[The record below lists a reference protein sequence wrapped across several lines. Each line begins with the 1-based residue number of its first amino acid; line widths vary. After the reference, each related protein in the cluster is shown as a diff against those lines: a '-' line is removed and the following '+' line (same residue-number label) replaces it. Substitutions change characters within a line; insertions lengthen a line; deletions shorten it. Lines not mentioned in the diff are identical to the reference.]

1 MGQKGEQMHFAA
13 VKKSTKR
20 SGFVIYSKSKE
31 SAFTAIKAIRWMQSS
46 TWYLKGVPFV
56 SKRYMIGVPFLPKMV
71 NKRVRGQT

>member
-20 SGFVIYSKSKE
+20 CGFVIYSKFKE
-31 SAFTAIKAIRWMQSS
+31 SAFTAIKAIRRMQSS